1 MVSTLLFDDETC
13 EKLEIPNPGMPRPYK
28 QCIVLGHVC
37 DMDGKKESKSKG
49 NYTPPDLVISG
60 KMYQNVVPDSSLVSG
75 QIGVKKELV
84 RGLGFTRGEK
94 LTAKGVK
101 GELPLSVV
109 AAKVKAKDSVHMHP
123 DDIKSVGVDGK
134 LELVAP
140 FQAPGA
146 DAFRWLFYASNPPW
160 SNTRLSLRAIR
171 EGQREFLMRLGNV
184 HSFFSIYANIAGF
197 DPTDK
202 PINPPSGRH
211 DLDRWIL
218 HEFTALN
225 VRVVERMD
233 ALHLYE
239 AARDIQQFVEGL
251 SNWYVRRSRRRF
263 WGEGDDANDALWTLY
278 EVLVGLSKIIAPF
291 VPFTAEAMYLSLVG
305 GVVDGSNES
314 VHHCLYPTPNEALLD
329 EKLARGMAITR
340 ELSSLGLAARSKV
353 GVRVRQPL
361 EAVEVVLAD
370 ASLQGLIGNLSE
382 LLVEE
387 LNVREVR
394 FSENAEEFVEFTVK
408 PNFKTLGKRLGKEM
422 KLCASKIREMPG
434 TDVRRAVLTGGLT
447 ISLPSGDVMLDE
459 NDIILEVHP
468 KGDFQAAGSADAV
481 VALSTE
487 ISDDLKE
494 EGLSREVVNRIQGIR
509 KELSLDYTDRISL
522 AIGGDSEVVR
532 AAERF
537 KDHVCKE
544 TLTVEWSV
552 VEAGAAGVVALK
564 VDDLNLL
571 LKIER
576 VEA

>member
-1 MVSTLLFDDETC
+1 
-13 EKLEIPNPGMPRPYK
+13 
-28 QCIVLGHVC
+28 
-37 DMDGKKESKSKG
+37 
-49 NYTPPDLVISG
+49 
-60 KMYQNVVPDSSLVSG
+60 
-75 QIGVKKELV
+75 
-84 RGLGFTRGEK
+84 
-94 LTAKGVK
+94 
-101 GELPLSVV
+101 
-109 AAKVKAKDSVHMHP
+109 
-123 DDIKSVGVDGK
+123 
-134 LELVAP
+134 
-140 FQAPGA
+140 
-146 DAFRWLFYASNPPW
+146 
-160 SNTRLSLRAIR
+160 
-171 EGQREFLMRLGNV
+171 
-184 HSFFSIYANIAGF
+184 
-197 DPTDK
+197 
-202 PINPPSGRH
+202 
-211 DLDRWIL
+211 
-218 HEFTALN
+218 
-225 VRVVERMD
+225 
-233 ALHLYE
+233 
-239 AARDIQQFVEGL
+239 
-251 SNWYVRRSRRRF
+251 
-263 WGEGDDANDALWTLY
+263 LWTLY
-278 EVLVGLSKIIAPF
+278 EVLVGLSKMIAPF

-305 GVVDGSNES
+305 GVIDGANES

-370 ASLQGLIGNLSE
+370 ASLQALIGNLSE
-382 LLVEE
+382 LLIEE

-434 TDVRRAVLTGGLT
+434 TDVRRAVLSGGLT

-522 AIGGDSEVVR
+522 SIGGDSEVVR

-537 KDHVCKE
+537 KEHVCKE
-544 TLTVEWSV
+544 TLAVEWSV